1 MKVSFCGLGRM
12 GQAMARHV
20 LDAGHDLTIW
30 NRTPGRARELLDAG
44 AQEVRS
50 PAEAA
55 AGADAVVLMLFDA
68 KSVRDVLFGDDGVIA
83 GASAGTLIIDSTT
96 LGPRAARAFGANA
109 TERGLCYLDAPV
121 TGSVQPAT
129 EGTLGV
135 LVGAADDDFASA
147 KPLLELW
154 GDPDAIR
161 HVGPVGSGNAVK
173 LVVNQALG
181 VAVAGLREALCL
193 AGALGVDRELALDLL
208 AKGPYG
214 FTLEQKRSMIESGDF
229 SDTTF
234 SAELMAKDLD
244 LAVDSSR
251 SIAVTV
257 AALDAAQ
264 AAVEAG
270 HGDEDYAVIAVQR

>member
-20 LDAGHDLTIW
+20 LDAGHDLTVW
-30 NRTPGRARELLDAG
+30 NRTPGRARELIGAG
-44 AQEVRS
+44 AQEASS
-50 PAEAA
+50 PADAV
-55 AGADAVVLMLFDA
+55 AGAGAVVLMLFDA
-68 KSVRDVLFGDDGVIA
+68 KSVRDVLFGDDGVVA
-83 GASAGTLIIDSTT
+83 GASAGTHIIDSTT
-96 LGPRAARAFGANA
+96 IGPRAARAFGASA

-121 TGSVQPAT
+121 TGSLQPAT
-129 EGTLGV
+129 KGTLGV
-135 LVGAADDDFASA
+135 LVGAADDDFAFA

-161 HVGPVGSGNAVK
+161 HVGPVGAGNAVK

-181 VAVAGLREALCL
+181 VAIAGLREALSL
-193 AGALGVDRELALDLL
+193 ADSLGVDRTLALDLL
-208 AKGPYG
+208 ANGPYG
-214 FTLEQKRSMIESGDF
+214 FTMAQKRSMIESGDF
-229 SDTTF
+229 SQTTF

-244 LAVDSSR
+244 LAVDAAR

-264 AAVEAG
+264 AVVEAG
-270 HGDEDYAVIAVQR
+270 RGGEDYAVIAAQP